1 MLQARLTK
9 TCEAKL
15 RTTQYGFRAQRSTI
29 HPIFVLRRAMEWSNM
44 TSRPLNL
51 LFLDWKQAFDSL
63 DHTAMMSALERFG
76 LPPNICKL
84 IASLYESPTF
94 TVQGRSDHTALGTVS
109 SGIRQGCPL
118 SPYLFI
124 IVLSVIFQD
133 LDARLLEKGI
143 PTNTW
148 SEGNPIYDLEY
159 ADDTLLLS
167 LTTPQLQNFL
177 RELEEEA
184 QLYGMRLNT
193 EKTELLS
200 RPDHTATLYFHNG
213 DPVPT
218 TTTAKYL
225 GTLISWQKPADT
237 ALGHRAALAETAYK
251 KLRLVWNSNL
261 NRPKKVKLF
270 HATIV
275 PVLLY
280 GLDTLTL
287 TDKFLHKVD
296 AAYYRLLRRCIGI
309 KASYYSRISNLEV
322 WKQAGEPTP
331 PSKTLN
337 AKQKDFLGTV
347 FAAKPTDPIH
357 NIVFCSA
364 FKDRIISQGRRRGRK
379 CPYWLEVVTSRHYP
393 NIWNHHNAL
402 FGVHFKYV
410 TLSRLLR
417 GAPEKA
423 PKRAHRSCARP

>member
-1 MLQARLTK
+1 MGQLGIYGKFR
-9 TCEAKL
+9 KL
-15 RTTQYGFRAQRSTI
+15 G
-29 HPIFVLRRAMEWSNM
+29 
-44 TSRPLNL
+44 
-51 LFLDWKQAFDSL
+51 
-63 DHTAMMSALERFG
+63 
-76 LPPNICKL
+76 
-84 IASLYESPTF
+84 
-94 TVQGRSDHTALGTVS
+94 
-109 SGIRQGCPL
+109 
-118 SPYLFI
+118 
-124 IVLSVIFQD
+124 
-133 LDARLLEKGI
+133 
-143 PTNTW
+143 
-148 SEGNPIYDLEY
+148 
-159 ADDTLLLS
+159 
-167 LTTPQLQNFL
+167 
-177 RELEEEA
+177 
-184 QLYGMRLNT
+184 
-193 EKTELLS
+193 
-200 RPDHTATLYFHNG
+200 
-213 DPVPT
+213 
-218 TTTAKYL
+218 
-225 GTLISWQKPADT
+225 GTL
-237 ALGHRAALAETAYK
+237 
-251 KLRLVWNSNL
+251 
-261 NRPKKVKLF
+261 
-270 HATIV
+270 

-337 AKQKDFLGTV
+337 AKQKDFLGAV

>member
-1 MLQARLTK
+1 
-9 TCEAKL
+9 
-15 RTTQYGFRAQRSTI
+15 
-29 HPIFVLRRAMEWSNM
+29 ME
-44 TSRPLNL
+44 
-51 LFLDWKQAFDSL
+51 
-63 DHTAMMSALERFG
+63 
-76 LPPNICKL
+76 C
-84 IASLYESPTF
+84 ASI
-94 TVQGRSDHTALGTVS
+94 Q
-109 SGIRQGCPL
+109 
-118 SPYLFI
+118 
-124 IVLSVIFQD
+124 
-133 LDARLLEKGI
+133 K
-143 PTNTW
+143 
-148 SEGNPIYDLEY
+148 
-159 ADDTLLLS
+159 
-167 LTTPQLQNFL
+167 
-177 RELEEEA
+177 
-184 QLYGMRLNT
+184 
-193 EKTELLS
+193 KTELLS
-200 RPDHTATLYFHNG
+200 RPDHTATSYFHNG
-213 DPVPT
+213 EPVPT

-347 FAAKPTDPIH
+347 FAAKPTDP
-357 NIVFCSA
+357 NS
-364 FKDRIISQGRRRGRK
+364 
-379 CPYWLEVVTSRHYP
+379 
-393 NIWNHHNAL
+393 
-402 FGVHFKYV
+402 
-410 TLSRLLR
+410 
-417 GAPEKA
+417 
-423 PKRAHRSCARP
+423 

>member
-1 MLQARLTK
+1 M
-9 TCEAKL
+9 
-15 RTTQYGFRAQRSTI
+15 
-29 HPIFVLRRAMEWSNM
+29 
-44 TSRPLNL
+44 
-51 LFLDWKQAFDSL
+51 
-63 DHTAMMSALERFG
+63 
-76 LPPNICKL
+76 
-84 IASLYESPTF
+84 
-94 TVQGRSDHTALGTVS
+94 
-109 SGIRQGCPL
+109 
-118 SPYLFI
+118 
-124 IVLSVIFQD
+124 
-133 LDARLLEKGI
+133 
-143 PTNTW
+143 
-148 SEGNPIYDLEY
+148 
-159 ADDTLLLS
+159 
-167 LTTPQLQNFL
+167 
-177 RELEEEA
+177 
-184 QLYGMRLNT
+184 
-193 EKTELLS
+193 
-200 RPDHTATLYFHNG
+200 
-213 DPVPT
+213 
-218 TTTAKYL
+218 
-225 GTLISWQKPADT
+225 
-237 ALGHRAALAETAYK
+237 
-251 KLRLVWNSNL
+251 
-261 NRPKKVKLF
+261 
-270 HATIV
+270 

-347 FAAKPTDPIH
+347 FAAKPTNPIH

-364 FKDRIISQGRRRGRK
+364 FKDRIISQGRCRGRK

-423 PKRAHRSCARP
+423 PKRAHRSCARPWQKKPLKSMDTFVRFAFATPRTTSALFALAFAKLVSLPRFLCLFHLLLRSQREANKVPLGRPSLKGTEARFDFDFSLANASQINRNTPKARTNARRASRKIQISLSHKPGTVETVRFPRKMLPGAHCHPTSS